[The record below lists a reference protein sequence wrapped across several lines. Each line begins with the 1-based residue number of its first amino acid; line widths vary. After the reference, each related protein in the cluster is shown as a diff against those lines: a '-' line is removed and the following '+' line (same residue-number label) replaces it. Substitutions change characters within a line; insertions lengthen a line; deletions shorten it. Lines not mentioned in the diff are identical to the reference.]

1 MKKTKRQ
8 VFTESLSF
16 VPVAINYALPDNLQE
31 QLAKEYDEGI
41 PDGLPTLNTSAGNYL
56 KDCKERHETL
66 LEALNDGVPIDEL
79 DTEYPSVLGRWF
91 NKHEIEPFAK
101 AWVLGYWI
109 DKDTKKTI
117 KS

>member
-1 MKKTKRQ
+1 MQKTKKQ
-8 VFTESLSF
+8 VFTEALSF
-16 VPVAINYALPDNLQE
+16 VPVAINYALPDNLKE

-41 PDGLPTLNTSAGNYL
+41 QDDLPTLNTSAGNYL